1 MNNLI
6 ENWPIIFLAII
17 FVAALAGDVYAF
29 IKLAPSKQKEKVQE
43 WLLWAVTEAEK
54 ELGGGTGQLKLR
66 KVYQMFLTTFPWLA
80 QVITFK
86 EFSEMVD
93 KALDKMRNMLD
104 NNSKAQNYVDS
115 TATTGLLDV
124 VKAIQGL
131 IKKDDEEESEDN

>member
-6 ENWPIIFLAII
+6 ENWPVIFLAII
-17 FVAALAGDVYAF
+17 FVTALAGDVYAF

-80 QVITFK
+80 QIISFN
-86 EFSEMVD
+86 EFSVMVD
-93 KALDKMRNMLD
+93 VALDKMKTMLD
-104 NNSKAQNYVDS
+104 NNAKAQDYVDS
-115 TATTGLLDV
+115 TATTGLSEV
-124 VKAIQGL
+124 VSAIQGL
-131 IKKDDEEESEDN
+131 IKKSEDN

>member
-6 ENWPIIFLAII
+6 ENWPVIFLAII

-80 QVITFK
+80 QIISFN
-86 EFSEMVD
+86 EFSVMVD
-93 KALDKMRNMLD
+93 VALDKMKTMLD
-104 NNSKAQNYVDS
+104 NNAKAQDYVDS
-115 TATTGLLDV
+115 TATTGLSEV
-124 VKAIQGL
+124 VSAIQGL
-131 IKKDDEEESEDN
+131 IKKSEDN